1 MFSGHCLPTQVGR
14 QCPMLEDYNTNIHN
28 EEDET
33 TLIVK
38 VWLQAKETESLADP
52 ASNSKEDP
60 H

>member
-1 MFSGHCLPTQVGR
+1 
-14 QCPMLEDYNTNIHN
+14 MLEDYNTNIHN